1 MNSPN
6 PIAEKAMRTILI
18 VRMRMIRSNAASSEG
33 AAGRVS
39 LKTSPSTSFFSN
51 CPRGGSGI
59 RKAKMA
65 TSKIGMART

>member
-1 MNSPN
+1 M
-6 PIAEKAMRTILI
+6 AENAMRTVLI
-18 VRMRMIRSNAASSEG
+18 VRMRKIRSNAASSDG

-39 LKTSPSTSFFSN
+39 VMTSPSTSFFSY

-65 TSKIGMART
+65 TSRIGMARM